1 MILRAVIAD
10 DERPARSYLVS
21 MLRKV
26 DEVELVGEA
35 ASGPEAVKVIEE
47 TRPALALLDIQ
58 MPGLDGFEVVRMVK
72 PECLPL
78 VAFVTA
84 HDEYAVQAFEMN
96 AVDYLLKP
104 IRAARLRETVARA
117 RERLEDA
124 TLRAEDAARI
134 EAAAADYQKAA
145 GGRLERIPVR
155 RKDEV
160 VLVPVK
166 DVASVVADGELL
178 RVTTV
183 DSQRHVIT
191 YTLRDLE
198 ARLDPARFVRLSR
211 GTLANLDLFKSV
223 SLLPGGTQTVT
234 LTNGQELKVSRT
246 QARVLRDQ
254 LLRL

>member
-1 MILRAVIAD
+1 MTLRTVIAD

-21 MLRKV
+21 LLRKL
-26 DEVELVGEA
+26 DDVELVGEA
-35 ASGPEAVKVIEE
+35 SSGPDAVSLIERE
-47 TRPALALLDIQ
+47 RPALALLDIQ

-84 HDEYAVQAFEMN
+84 HDEYAVRAFEMN

-117 RERLEDA
+117 RARLEDA
-124 TLRAEDAARI
+124 NLRAEDAARI
-134 EAAAADYQKAA
+134 EAAAVEYQKTA
-145 GGRLERIPVR
+145 GTLLERIPVR

-160 VLVPVK
+160 LLIPVK
-166 DVASVVADGELL
+166 DVASIVADGELL
-178 RVTTV
+178 EVTTV
-183 DSQRHVIT
+183 ANERHVIT

-234 LTNGQELKVSRT
+234 LTNGQELRVSRT
-246 QARVLRDQ
+246 QARILRDQ